1 MKEPTNHFVNRNV
14 VIKLTILCLSFF
26 PVSIVAQRGRNDSAI
41 VNTKFGQLKFIQNC
55 NKKSL
60 ILYQNAGPIVNMEVE
75 QEAFKRDI
83 REDKMKLKIEVN
95 NRGQVASCYII
106 KKAKLKSLNIFITQ
120 LFNEVILKMMDSDES
135 LTCESEAR
143 VYKVP
148 LKYVR
153 QKTLKKLNKVY

>member
-1 MKEPTNHFVNRNV
+1 MKELTTHFVNKKV

-60 ILYQNAGPIVNMEVE
+60 KFYQSADPIVNMEVE

-83 REDKMKLKIEVN
+83 PRDKMKLRIEVN
-95 NRGQVASCYII
+95 NRGQIASCSII
-106 KKAKLKSLNIFITQ
+106 LKAKLKSLNIFITQ
-120 LFNEVILKMMDSDES
+120 LFNEVISKMMDSDGS
-135 LTCESEAR
+135 LTCDTPRKFSR
-143 VYKVP
+143 KRLMFFV
-148 LKYVR
+148 
-153 QKTLKKLNKVY
+153 